1 MQGSRSSGF
10 SMCNCKDLGLQA
22 FRYAVAKITSV
33 FELFDLGL
41 WAFWYASI
49 RSVFELFDV
58 HCKPSCC
65 ILAINFLQRNLHNKN
80 CKTKH
85 WYAKKRVDGFTKN
98 RKLTTLSMCVLSRN
112 SLTGAFALS
121 SWASLLW
128 SSAFVVVNR
137 QKSAASLLSAAIVAV
152 NRKRNECCSGETVM
166 SWEALGMKQ

>member
-1 MQGSRSSGF
+1 MQLQGSWSSSF
-10 SMCNCKDLGLQA
+10 SICSCKNH
-22 FRYAVAKITSV
+22 IS
-33 FELFDLGL
+33 L

-98 RKLTTLSMCVLSRN
+98 RKLTTLMCVLSRN
-112 SLTGAFALS
+112 SFTGAFALS

-137 QKSAASLLSAAIVAV
+137 QKVQHLSYQLPLLLSTEKGTSAV
-152 NRKRNECCSGETVM
+152 VERLWCLEKLLVWSSNSSVFHLWSAKR
-166 SWEALGMKQ
+166 